1 MILIEHHV
9 MVKVNNISRFFRDE
23 IEIFSNLVVRD
34 EIKICFFYI
43 SCFETRSRI
52 CFTTSRI
59 SRRGQETKQLI
70 LEVEWE
76 FSMLILARHF
86 EIENSR
92 QCLGKLVGV
101 PSTGSFLMVCKRR
114 VSLAEVQ
121 EKDAVLAKMA
131 TIEEGFTFWFLVTVI
146 KSKIFHIASPTC
158 KTLLVWKTTVWIFK
172 ANEIKKIYIETKP
185 SDHVKK
191 FLYIWYTDWFLS
203 CTPSALL
210 CWECFY

>member
-34 EIKICFFYI
+34 EIEICFFYI

-59 SRRGQETKQLI
+59 SRRGRETKQLI
-70 LEVEWE
+70 LEVERE

-92 QCLGKLVGV
+92 QCLVAFHHIDCPVSWGPTTALKGQNILTFKTHNGEK
-101 PSTGSFLMVCKRR
+101 PCKPF
-114 VSLAEVQ
+114 
-121 EKDAVLAKMA
+121 D
-131 TIEEGFTFWFLVTVI
+131 VTMHPQRHAI
-146 KSKIFHIASPTC
+146 
-158 KTLLVWKTTVWIFK
+158 
-172 ANEIKKIYIETKP
+172 
-185 SDHVKK
+185 
-191 FLYIWYTDWFLS
+191 
-203 CTPSALL
+203 
-210 CWECFY
+210 

>member
-34 EIKICFFYI
+34 EIEICFFYI

-59 SRRGQETKQLI
+59 SRRGRETKQLI
-70 LEVEWE
+70 LEVERE

-92 QCLGKLVGV
+92 QCLVHTYLLTYLPTYVPPLDNTLKERSYRLV
-101 PSTGSFLMVCKRR
+101 TFETLITI
-114 VSLAEVQ
+114 L
-121 EKDAVLAKMA
+121 
-131 TIEEGFTFWFLVTVI
+131 TIENLV
-146 KSKIFHIASPTC
+146 S
-158 KTLLVWKTTVWIFK
+158 
-172 ANEIKKIYIETKP
+172 
-185 SDHVKK
+185 
-191 FLYIWYTDWFLS
+191 
-203 CTPSALL
+203 
-210 CWECFY
+210 

>member
-34 EIKICFFYI
+34 EIEICFFYI

-59 SRRGQETKQLI
+59 SRRGRETKQLI
-70 LEVEWE
+70 LEVERE

-92 QCLGKLVGV
+92 QCLPV
-101 PSTGSFLMVCKRR
+101 PGCILGR
-114 VSLAEVQ
+114 
-121 EKDAVLAKMA
+121 
-131 TIEEGFTFWFLVTVI
+131 
-146 KSKIFHIASPTC
+146 
-158 KTLLVWKTTVWIFK
+158 
-172 ANEIKKIYIETKP
+172 
-185 SDHVKK
+185 
-191 FLYIWYTDWFLS
+191 LYR
-203 CTPSALL
+203 
-210 CWECFY
+210 

>member
-9 MVKVNNISRFFRDE
+9 MVKVNNTSRFFRDK

-59 SRRGQETKQLI
+59 SRRGRETKQLI
-70 LEVEWE
+70 LEVERE

-92 QCLGKLVGV
+92 QCLFDCEEGASCQNKLSNLVG
-101 PSTGSFLMVCKRR
+101 GSVCIIGFYYPGEILWPL
-114 VSLAEVQ
+114 SLALRVGANRVRSEDGARQ
-121 EKDAVLAKMA
+121 VL
-131 TIEEGFTFWFLVTVI
+131 
-146 KSKIFHIASPTC
+146 
-158 KTLLVWKTTVWIFK
+158 
-172 ANEIKKIYIETKP
+172 
-185 SDHVKK
+185 
-191 FLYIWYTDWFLS
+191 
-203 CTPSALL
+203 
-210 CWECFY
+210 

>member
-34 EIKICFFYI
+34 EIEICFFYI

-59 SRRGQETKQLI
+59 SRRGRETKQLI
-70 LEVEWE
+70 LEVERE

-92 QCLGKLVGV
+92 QCLPCAHGV
-101 PSTGSFLMVCKRR
+101 RPMGRLLCLYLSIYERFL
-114 VSLAEVQ
+114 
-121 EKDAVLAKMA
+121 
-131 TIEEGFTFWFLVTVI
+131 
-146 KSKIFHIASPTC
+146 
-158 KTLLVWKTTVWIFK
+158 
-172 ANEIKKIYIETKP
+172 KP
-185 SDHVKK
+185 SED
-191 FLYIWYTDWFLS
+191 
-203 CTPSALL
+203 PS
-210 CWECFY
+210 

>member
-34 EIKICFFYI
+34 EIEICFFYI

-59 SRRGQETKQLI
+59 SRRGRETKQLI
-70 LEVEWE
+70 LEVERE

-92 QCLGKLVGV
+92 QCLAHLLCQCFG
-101 PSTGSFLMVCKRR
+101 
-114 VSLAEVQ
+114 
-121 EKDAVLAKMA
+121 
-131 TIEEGFTFWFLVTVI
+131 IWY
-146 KSKIFHIASPTC
+146 
-158 KTLLVWKTTVWIFK
+158 LVWPHLQCQAQKLLL
-172 ANEIKKIYIETKP
+172 A
-185 SDHVKK
+185 SGGS
-191 FLYIWYTDWFLS
+191 LS
-203 CTPSALL
+203 YST
-210 CWECFY
+210 

>member
-9 MVKVNNISRFFRDE
+9 MVKVNNISRFFRDK

-59 SRRGQETKQLI
+59 SRRGRETKQLI
-70 LEVEWE
+70 LEVERE

-92 QCLGKLVGV
+92 QCLHC
-101 PSTGSFLMVCKRR
+101 PHFHTGSQPASEYHKATSLSDPDGGFL
-114 VSLAEVQ
+114 
-121 EKDAVLAKMA
+121 
-131 TIEEGFTFWFLVTVI
+131 
-146 KSKIFHIASPTC
+146 
-158 KTLLVWKTTVWIFK
+158 
-172 ANEIKKIYIETKP
+172 NNIKKTSNGIITTPMHNVYFVQYIFPRNRTS
-185 SDHVKK
+185 SD
-191 FLYIWYTDWFLS
+191 LS
-203 CTPSALL
+203 
-210 CWECFY
+210 

>member
-34 EIKICFFYI
+34 EICFFYI

-59 SRRGQETKQLI
+59 SRRGRETKQLI
-70 LEVEWE
+70 LEVERE

-92 QCLGKLVGV
+92 QCLLRI
-101 PSTGSFLMVCKRR
+101 PSHSMLHLHPI
-114 VSLAEVQ
+114 VSLARSR
-121 EKDAVLAKMA
+121 
-131 TIEEGFTFWFLVTVI
+131 G
-146 KSKIFHIASPTC
+146 
-158 KTLLVWKTTVWIFK
+158 
-172 ANEIKKIYIETKP
+172 
-185 SDHVKK
+185 
-191 FLYIWYTDWFLS
+191 LYLS
-203 CTPSALL
+203 FCRLPGGN
-210 CWECFY
+210 

>member
-59 SRRGQETKQLI
+59 SRRGRETKQLI
-70 LEVEWE
+70 LEVERE

-92 QCLGKLVGV
+92 QCLIWPRPNLVQ
-101 PSTGSFLMVCKRR
+101 LD
-114 VSLAEVQ
+114 LA
-121 EKDAVLAKMA
+121 
-131 TIEEGFTFWFLVTVI
+131 
-146 KSKIFHIASPTC
+146 PY
-158 KTLLVWKTTVWIFK
+158 TLK
-172 ANEIKKIYIETKP
+172 
-185 SDHVKK
+185 
-191 FLYIWYTDWFLS
+191 
-203 CTPSALL
+203 
-210 CWECFY
+210 

>member
-34 EIKICFFYI
+34 EIEICFFYI

-59 SRRGQETKQLI
+59 SRRGRETKQLI
-70 LEVEWE
+70 LEVERE

-92 QCLGKLVGV
+92 QCLVWYSSSPNVMKQADRHRHRNPIWWDSWSRGLIGSKLFR
-101 PSTGSFLMVCKRR
+101 PKATRLAHLLCFESLFFCEAFPNLIHST
-114 VSLAEVQ
+114 SLQREVQ
-121 EKDAVLAKMA
+121 ILEYEL
-131 TIEEGFTFWFLVTVI
+131 
-146 KSKIFHIASPTC
+146 P
-158 KTLLVWKTTVWIFK
+158 
-172 ANEIKKIYIETKP
+172 
-185 SDHVKK
+185 
-191 FLYIWYTDWFLS
+191 
-203 CTPSALL
+203 
-210 CWECFY
+210 

>member
-34 EIKICFFYI
+34 EIEICFFYI

-59 SRRGQETKQLI
+59 SRRGRETKQLI
-70 LEVEWE
+70 LEVERE

-92 QCLGKLVGV
+92 QCLPGNPSASPQTIISTNKVNIVKYCVFNLWLYNPILVG
-101 PSTGSFLMVCKRR
+101 SSCE
-114 VSLAEVQ
+114 SLA
-121 EKDAVLAKMA
+121 ARSM
-131 TIEEGFTFWFLVTVI
+131 IFIFYFWEAGQ
-146 KSKIFHIASPTC
+146 K
-158 KTLLVWKTTVWIFK
+158 
-172 ANEIKKIYIETKP
+172 
-185 SDHVKK
+185 
-191 FLYIWYTDWFLS
+191 
-203 CTPSALL
+203 
-210 CWECFY
+210 

>member
-34 EIKICFFYI
+34 EIEICFFYI

-59 SRRGQETKQLI
+59 SRRGRETKQLI
-70 LEVEWE
+70 LEVERE

-92 QCLGKLVGV
+92 QCL
-101 PSTGSFLMVCKRR
+101 P
-114 VSLAEVQ
+114 
-121 EKDAVLAKMA
+121 
-131 TIEEGFTFWFLVTVI
+131 
-146 KSKIFHIASPTC
+146 
-158 KTLLVWKTTVWIFK
+158 KTPKG
-172 ANEIKKIYIETKP
+172 P
-185 SDHVKK
+185 SDRHSG
-191 FLYIWYTDWFLS
+191 IES
-203 CTPSALL
+203 
-210 CWECFY
+210 

>member
-34 EIKICFFYI
+34 EIEICFFYI

-59 SRRGQETKQLI
+59 SRRGRETKQLI
-70 LEVEWE
+70 LEVERE

-92 QCLGKLVGV
+92 QCLQYLTFSFKLFLLPGV
-101 PSTGSFLMVCKRR
+101 
-114 VSLAEVQ
+114 
-121 EKDAVLAKMA
+121 
-131 TIEEGFTFWFLVTVI
+131 
-146 KSKIFHIASPTC
+146 SPTSHLPNHGSLPLGSRHRPRQC
-158 KTLLVWKTTVWIFK
+158 SNSLPDCPWRPPW
-172 ANEIKKIYIETKP
+172 
-185 SDHVKK
+185 
-191 FLYIWYTDWFLS
+191 WW
-203 CTPSALL
+203 TP
-210 CWECFY
+210 CCCFCPPHPRWAGGGGRVLQQCQ

>member
-52 CFTTSRI
+52 CFSTSRI
-59 SRRGQETKQLI
+59 SRRGRETKQLI
-70 LEVEWE
+70 LEVEQE

-92 QCLGKLVGV
+92 QCLVWILISYSLKDFLPFQSWFEKSIDSCVMDGDSECQVLTFS
-101 PSTGSFLMVCKRR
+101 PFSFFHL
-114 VSLAEVQ
+114 SNL
-121 EKDAVLAKMA
+121 
-131 TIEEGFTFWFLVTVI
+131 FTFLIFSPFSFSYLSHFLTFYVFMQ
-146 KSKIFHIASPTC
+146 FHP
-158 KTLLVWKTTVWIFK
+158 F
-172 ANEIKKIYIETKP
+172 
-185 SDHVKK
+185 
-191 FLYIWYTDWFLS
+191 
-203 CTPSALL
+203 
-210 CWECFY
+210 

>member
-34 EIKICFFYI
+34 EIEICFFYI

-59 SRRGQETKQLI
+59 SRRGRETKQLI
-70 LEVEWE
+70 LEVERE

-92 QCLGKLVGV
+92 QCLHPTPYYTPR
-101 PSTGSFLMVCKRR
+101 PSTAIMIHVTCTLN
-114 VSLAEVQ
+114 
-121 EKDAVLAKMA
+121 MA
-131 TIEEGFTFWFLVTVI
+131 NIMQP
-146 KSKIFHIASPTC
+146 KAQMSAS
-158 KTLLVWKTTVWIFK
+158 
-172 ANEIKKIYIETKP
+172 
-185 SDHVKK
+185 
-191 FLYIWYTDWFLS
+191 
-203 CTPSALL
+203 
-210 CWECFY
+210 